1 MNKIIVSALLLSGMA
16 VNAQQQQV
24 GINTAE
30 PKATLHVE
38 AGASENKGVI
48 IPRITAAEMKT
59 MTAGLGA
66 DHHSMMTYL
75 KEQMP
80 TADRTG
86 KLVDVAEP
94 GYYFYDNTTGVQKWK
109 ALGGEQDLR
118 MVGTTGHPGSYNH
131 LTKDAGI
138 GGNGTSL
145 GEGDGNIGIGKYTF
159 NGFTNNSDLTGR
171 INIALGRQTYNFQN
185 GAATM
190 SGNSNTGIGEI
201 LYDFQNGGSM
211 QGGRNIAMGDGI
223 YTFQKTNAQF
233 SNTASSNMG
242 IGSSLFNLRNGD
254 LTGSNNIGLGLGLY
268 YLASGNMAGESNI
281 GIGTYSYSM
290 RNGDITATSNI
301 ALGHKI
307 YRLNKTSTSSISGS
321 SNIGIGGNLY
331 VLESGS
337 ITGHKNIGVG
347 DYVFNLSSGELS
359 GNENIGIGVNTM
371 WGLSAGITGN
381 SNIGIG
387 SNSITSYGGITGNH
401 NIALG
406 SEAMHS
412 GHKIAGTDNIAI
424 GRGALNSGS
433 SHDIGSYNIGVGY
446 QALIDGMGK
455 GNANIHI
462 GNKYV
467 GTPVTGQLNQV
478 VAIGNEINGLTSSN
492 TDSNVILLGKTG
504 SNAPKV
510 GIGTYKPG
518 AKLEVNTGSTAGAVK
533 IVDGTQGAGKVLT
546 SDVNGLATW
555 KEQRLVMI
563 QGVKGS
569 GVTIPVNGGTYIYTG
584 SYITLP
590 PGKYMVTVQ
599 NLMTTVSAYSDGHIW
614 LRSTFSDSR
623 TTFSRTS
630 DIPSTGGNLIS
641 GLLPKGALFS
651 MINGSVIINN
661 TGTSPKTYYY
671 WAGDVFGTPGT
682 STPLRDFGS
691 HSEWS
696 MTAIPIQ

>member
-16 VNAQQQQV
+16 ANAQQQQV

-38 AGASENKGVI
+38 AGTSQNKGVI

-86 KLVDVAEP
+86 KLAQVSEA
-94 GYYFYDNTTGVQKWK
+94 GYYFYNHTAAKWEKVTTG
-109 ALGGEQDLR
+109 EHDLR
-118 MVGTTGHPGSYNH
+118 LLGDNH
-131 LTKDAGI
+131 ITKDAGV
-138 GGNGTSL
+138 GGNGTSA
-145 GEGDGNIGIGKYTF
+145 GGAGVQYNIAIGKEVFY
-159 NGFTNNSDLTGR
+159 
-171 INIALGRQTYNFQN
+171 
-185 GAATM
+185 
-190 SGNSNTGIGEI
+190 SNTTGYTNTAIGSFALRDNTEGFFNVAI
-201 LYDFQNGGSM
+201 GGSAL
-211 QGGRNIAMGDGI
+211 RA
-223 YTFQKTNAQF
+223 
-233 SNTASSNMG
+233 NTK
-242 IGSSLFNLRNGD
+242 
-254 LTGSNNIGLGLGLY
+254 
-268 YLASGNMAGESNI
+268 GN
-281 GIGTYSYSM
+281 
-290 RNGDITATSNI
+290 
-301 ALGHKI
+301 
-307 YRLNKTSTSSISGS
+307 
-321 SNIGIGGNLY
+321 
-331 VLESGS
+331 
-337 ITGHKNIGVG
+337 
-347 DYVFNLSSGELS
+347 
-359 GNENIGIGVNTM
+359 
-371 WGLSAGITGN
+371 
-381 SNIGIG
+381 
-387 SNSITSYGGITGNH
+387 
-401 NIALG
+401 
-406 SEAMHS
+406 
-412 GHKIAGTDNIAI
+412 DNIAI
-424 GRGALNSGS
+424 GVGAARNNTEGKYNVAIGAGALRNNIKGENNINMGYFSG
-433 SHDIGSYNIGVGY
+433 HWV
-446 QALIDGMGK
+446 K
-455 GNANIHI
+455 GNGNIHI
-462 GNKYV
+462 GNHTDSTPTTELDNV
-467 GTPVTGQLNQV
+467 IAIGSFTNDGTYPLTAATGQ
-478 VAIGNEINGLTSSN
+478 
-492 TDSNVILLGKTG
+492 DNVILLGNT
-504 SNAPKV
+504 SPNAPKV

-546 SDVNGLATW
+546 SDANGLATW

-569 GVTIPVNGGTYIYTG
+569 GVTIPVTGNAYIYTG

-614 LRSTFSDSR
+614 LRSTFSDSK

-651 MINGSVIINN
+651 MIYGSVIINN

-671 WAGDVFGTPGT
+671 WAGEVFGTPGT

-696 MTAIPIQ
+696 MTATPIQ

>member
-1 MNKIIVSALLLSGMA
+1 
-16 VNAQQQQV
+16 
-24 GINTAE
+24 
-30 PKATLHVE
+30 
-38 AGASENKGVI
+38 
-48 IPRITAAEMKT
+48 
-59 MTAGLGA
+59 
-66 DHHSMMTYL
+66 
-75 KEQMP
+75 
-80 TADRTG
+80 
-86 KLVDVAEP
+86 
-94 GYYFYDNTTGVQKWK
+94 
-109 ALGGEQDLR
+109 
-118 MVGTTGHPGSYNH
+118 
-131 LTKDAGI
+131 
-138 GGNGTSL
+138 
-145 GEGDGNIGIGKYTF
+145 
-159 NGFTNNSDLTGR
+159 
-171 INIALGRQTYNFQN
+171 
-185 GAATM
+185 
-190 SGNSNTGIGEI
+190 
-201 LYDFQNGGSM
+201 
-211 QGGRNIAMGDGI
+211 MGDKI
-223 YTFQKTNAQF
+223 YLFQKTNAQF

-504 SNAPKV
+504 SNGPKV

-518 AKLEVNTGSTAGAVK
+518 AKLEVNTGTTAGAVK

-546 SDVNGLATW
+546 SDANGLATW
-555 KEQRLVMI
+555 KEQRLALI

-569 GVTIPVNGGTYIYTG
+569 GVTIPVNGSAYIYTG

-623 TTFSRTS
+623 TTFSRTN

-651 MINGSVIINN
+651 MIYGSVIINN

-671 WAGDVFGTPGT
+671 WAGEVFGTPGT

-696 MTAIPIQ
+696 MTATPIQ